1 VLISANTQNTKAKSK
16 VKAEI
21 SERMKE
27 RKLLKRASS
36 SDNLLTAAH
45 FIAPLAKPKRR
56 QSRKEK
62 KKFDMPSGF
71 CVDFFVRF
79 SGLLICSL
87 CCACKL
93 IFGI

>member
-27 RKLLKRASS
+27 WKLLKRASS

-45 FIAPLAKPKRR
+45 FIAPSSETKKT
-56 QSRKEK
+56 SIKKGRKK
-62 KKFDMPSGF
+62 N
-71 CVDFFVRF
+71 
-79 SGLLICSL
+79 LICL
-87 CCACKL
+87 LGFVL
-93 IFGI
+93 IFS

>member
-27 RKLLKRASS
+27 WKLLKRASS

-62 KKFDMPSGF
+62 KN
-71 CVDFFVRF
+71 
-79 SGLLICSL
+79 LICL
-87 CCACKL
+87 LGFVL
-93 IFGI
+93 IFS